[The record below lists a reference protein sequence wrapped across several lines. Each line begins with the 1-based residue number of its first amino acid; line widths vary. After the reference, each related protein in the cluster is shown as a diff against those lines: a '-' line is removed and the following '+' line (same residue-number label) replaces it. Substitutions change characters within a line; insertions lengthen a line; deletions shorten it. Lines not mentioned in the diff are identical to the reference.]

1 MTILSIIP
9 TEKNNWKSEE
19 KSKLFKEQ
27 RIQIAQKINQERAMN
42 MVLLSKALLAQV
54 IAKVPQNM
62 KN

>member
-1 MTILSIIP
+1 MV
-9 TEKNNWKSEE
+9 
-19 KSKLFKEQ
+19 FKEK
-27 RIQIAQKINQERAMN
+27 RIRIAQKINQERAMN